1 MNDFRPSQSAFLL
14 GWHISDAILL
24 TEAHAQLQ
32 PQQRAK
38 NLTIS
43 MNTRNSHKMIIV
55 GKRCSSLTIVELKS
69 L

>member
-24 TEAHAQLQ
+24 TEAHAQLLP

-43 MNTRNSHKMIIV
+43 MILETR
-55 GKRCSSLTIVELKS
+55 TE
-69 L
+69 